1 MNVYRFNPLQDP
13 RWTEFL
19 LRHPKA
25 SIFHTPGWLGALR
38 RTYGYEP
45 VVFTT
50 SAPNAQLQNGVLF
63 CHVNSW
69 LTGRRLVSLPF
80 SDHCQP
86 LLDGGGELQTVLE
99 YLEQEARR
107 ERWKYVELRP
117 LSDTEICDAGSRFI
131 KGAKYGFHSIDLRP
145 APEAI
150 YRGFHD
156 RCVRRKIRKAERA
169 QLRYEKGHTDELL
182 KKFHYLLL
190 LTRRRHQLPPQPMAW
205 YRNLIECMGDEL
217 TIHVV
222 SKDSAPVAS
231 IITLAYK
238 NSLVYKYGCSDSRF
252 NNLGGTPFLFWQA
265 IGEAKRAGI
274 EEFDL
279 GRSGLEDPG
288 LASFKGHLG
297 GAESELNYYRYSTAS
312 PKDPSVRR
320 ERSHLRQ
327 IFARMPDAIF
337 TGVGRLLYRHMG

>member
-1 MNVYRFNPLQDP
+1 
-13 RWTEFL
+13 
-19 LRHPKA
+19 
-25 SIFHTPGWLGALR
+25 
-38 RTYGYEP
+38 
-45 VVFTT
+45 
-50 SAPNAQLQNGVLF
+50 
-63 CHVNSW
+63 
-69 LTGRRLVSLPF
+69 
-80 SDHCQP
+80 
-86 LLDGGGELQTVLE
+86 
-99 YLEQEARR
+99 
-107 ERWKYVELRP
+107 
-117 LSDTEICDAGSRFI
+117 
-131 KGAKYGFHSIDLRP
+131 
-145 APEAI
+145 
-150 YRGFHD
+150 
-156 RCVRRKIRKAERA
+156 
-169 QLRYEKGHTDELL
+169 
-182 KKFHYLLL
+182 
-190 LTRRRHQLPPQPMAW
+190 
-205 YRNLIECMGDEL
+205 MGDEL

-312 PKDPSVRR
+312 PKDPSARR
-320 ERSHLRQ
+320 ERSRLRQ